1 MDQGFACVG
10 RSLYLSAR
18 RSPDKIALIE
28 IGGASL
34 TYRALNE
41 GANRVGR
48 HLIDRGVGHGDNVA
62 VLSDNS
68 LDHVVALYAL
78 AKIGAVPVVLDPKW
92 TEAEIARTLA
102 FFDCKLL
109 IVDAAYEKNVSAES
123 AARVPL
129 GMLRYHSRSNEADL
143 LGLARKSSSEE
154 PQIAVRD
161 HDVFSLMLTSG
172 TTGLPKGCIRTH
184 RNVEIGCMNGAIGK
198 GIDEASRE
206 LVVVPIY
213 YGSGRSS
220 VIGQIWVGGTVYVAS
235 KADPERI
242 VDTIERET
250 ISAIA
255 LAPTTCRRMLQ
266 QVKLESY
273 DLRCLKVLRKA
284 GSPFPQAILREMM
297 ERLTPNIYQGYASTE
312 SGGVTLL
319 RPEDVFRKPG
329 SSGRPR
335 WGVDIRIVDGDGSE
349 VGRGGEGEIA
359 VRGPNVCQGYYKNPE
374 EEAKV
379 FRDGWYYTGDIGR
392 LDEDDHL
399 YVVGRL
405 KDIIKTGSINVS
417 PREVENA
424 LLSLGGIEDAAVVG
438 VPDLEWGELIKAFVV
453 IDPNAHLTADDILAH
468 CRSRLAAYKLPK
480 QIEFTREI
488 ERNALGKLTAEFRA
502 RAAREAP

>member
-1 MDQGFACVG
+1 MDEGFGCVG

-28 IGGASL
+28 IGGSSL
-34 TYRALNE
+34 TYGQLNE
-41 GANRVGR
+41 GANRVGH
-48 HLIDRGVGHGDNVA
+48 HLIGSGVSHGDNVA

-68 LDHVVALYAL
+68 LDHVVALYGL

-92 TEAEIARTLA
+92 TETEIARALA

-109 IVDAAYEKNVSAES
+109 ILDAALARKVPAETNGS
-123 AARVPL
+123 VPL
-129 GMLRYHSRSNEADL
+129 GVLAYESRARAADL
-143 LGLARKSSSEE
+143 LGVTAGASAAE
-154 PQIAVRD
+154 PEIVVHD

-172 TTGLPKGCIRTH
+172 TTGLPKGCIRSH
-184 RNVEIGCMNGAIGK
+184 RNVEVGCTNGAMGK
-198 GIDEASRE
+198 GLDDGGRE

-220 VIGQIWVGGTVYVAS
+220 VIGQIWVGGTVYITS

-242 VDTIERET
+242 VDTIQRESIT
-250 ISAIA
+250 AIA
-255 LAPTTCRRMLQ
+255 LAPTICMRMLQ
-266 QVKLESY
+266 QVKLEAY

-284 GSPFPQAILREMM
+284 GSPFPQAILHEMM

-329 SSGRPR
+329 SSGKPR
-335 WGVDIRIVDGDGSE
+335 WGVDIRILGEDGSE
-349 VGRGGEGEIA
+349 LRRGGEGEIV

-374 EEAKV
+374 EEAKA
-379 FRDGWYYTGDIGR
+379 FRKGWYHTGDIGR
-392 LDEDDHL
+392 LDEDGHL

-405 KDIIKTGSINVS
+405 KDFIKTGSINVS

-424 LLSLGGIEDAAVVG
+424 ILSLGGVEDAAVIG
-438 VPDLEWGELIKAFVV
+438 VPDAEWGELVKAFVV
-453 IDPNAHLTADDILAH
+453 VDKQTGLTADDIVAH
-468 CRSRLAAYKLPK
+468 CRSRLAGYKIPK
-480 QIEFTREI
+480 QIEFTSQI
-488 ERNALGKLTAEFRA
+488 ERNAVGKLTAEFRS
-502 RAAREAP
+502 RALGSR